1 MSYSLKRDE
10 KDELN
15 VGMTDT
21 NTEVEGVFEE
31 ISETDIDY
39 NIEMYEQDDTYFET
53 DEKIEKVHGYVTV
66 PISEEKKTQLEEAK
80 VNDTKYIL
88 DEEYLKSISTQ
99 QPHIKELE
107 VQKEQEPPKESV
119 DKKEV
124 SYLNTIIT
132 MSVALSILTVAVLK
146 IMGVF

>member
-15 VGMTDT
+15 VEMTDT
-21 NTEVEGVFEE
+21 NTETEGVFEE

-39 NIEMYEQDDTYFET
+39 NIEMYEQDDTYFENN
-53 DEKIEKVHGYVTV
+53 EKIEKIHGYVTV
-66 PISEEKKTQLEEAK
+66 PVSEEKKTQLEEAK

-99 QPHIKELE
+99 QPPIKELE
-107 VQKEQEPPKESV
+107 IQKEQEPHKESV
-119 DKKEV
+119 NKKGV
-124 SYLNTIIT
+124 SYLNTILT
-132 MSVALSILTVAVLK
+132 MSVALSILTLAILK
-146 IMGVF
+146 VTGVF